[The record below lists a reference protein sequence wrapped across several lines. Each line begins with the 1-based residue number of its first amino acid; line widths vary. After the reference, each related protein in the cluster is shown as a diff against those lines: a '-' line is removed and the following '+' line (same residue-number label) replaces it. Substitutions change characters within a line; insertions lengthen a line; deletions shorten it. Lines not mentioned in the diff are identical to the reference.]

1 MKYAALYIRVSTDT
15 QFEEGYSI
23 EVQKEMLEGFC
34 KSKNIKQ
41 YEFYIDGG
49 YSGSNIE
56 RPFLQKLIQD
66 INDSKIN
73 YVVVYKL
80 DRLSRSQKDTLYLIE
95 DVFIPKDVAFV
106 SLHEALDTSSP
117 YGRAMIGILSAFA
130 QLEREN
136 IRLRTR
142 DGMKGRIRE
151 GYWKGGGKIPF
162 GYDYDKEKGIL
173 IPNKDADTVKKVY
186 DLYLQGYSPDKIAK
200 TLNLAYPRLATQILI
215 RKSNTGCIVYNN
227 EEYIGQHDPII
238 SLETYEHAMLE
249 MEKRSNNKFAF
260 SKNLLVGLIY
270 CGKCGAKMRYINWGN
285 GRGCK
290 IGCYSQQKSKEY
302 LIKDPNCNNKRQNA
316 EDIEIIVIKHLFSA
330 ITKIPDKDNKIQISM
345 LEAME
350 QQRLVLINKVKRLY
364 NLYGENNNDLLLETI
379 LENQREITKLEND
392 IKKEKDRNIISEN
405 AERIKN
411 NLISMKD
418 RWDYATYQEKQA
430 IMRDVIEKIIL
441 TDDKME
447 ILYRFRA
454 I

>member
-1 MKYAALYIRVSTDT
+1 MKYAALYIRVSTDA

-66 INDSKIN
+66 INDNKIS

-136 IRLRTR
+136 IKLRTR
-142 DGMKGRIRE
+142 DGMKGRIKE

-162 GYDYDKEKGIL
+162 GYDYDKEKGVL
-173 IPNKDADTVKKVY
+173 IPNKDADTVRKVY
-186 DLYLQGYSPDKIAK
+186 DLYLQGYAPDKIAK
-200 TLNLAYPRLATQILI
+200 MLGLPYPRLATQILV
-215 RKSNTGCIVYNN
+215 RKSNAGYIVYNG
-227 EEYIGQHDPII
+227 EEYLGQHEPII
-238 SLETYEHAMLE
+238 SLETYERATME
-249 MEKRSNNKFAF
+249 REKRSNNRFTL
-260 SKNLLVGLIY
+260 SKNLLSGLIY
-270 CGKCGAKMRYINWGN
+270 CGKCGAKMRYINWGK
-285 GRGCK
+285 GSDCR

-302 LIKDPNCNNKRQNA
+302 LIKDPNCNNKRHKA
-316 EDIEIIVIKHLFSA
+316 EEIEKIVIEDMFDTTTASLGN
-330 ITKIPDKDNKIQISM
+330 KDKIQISM

-350 QQRLVLINKVKRLY
+350 QQRLILINKVKKLY

-379 LENQREITKLEND
+379 FENQHEISKLEKD
-392 IKKEKDRNIISEN
+392 IAKEKDKNLISEN
-405 AERIKN
+405 AERIKSN
-411 NLISMKD
+411 IMDIKG
-418 RWDYATYQEKQA
+418 RWNFATYEEKQA
-430 IMRDVIEKIIL
+430 IMRDAIDKIVM
-441 TDDKME
+441 TDDTME
-447 ILYRFRA
+447 IFYRFRA